1 MDAGEGGGQVEMEM
15 EMEMKRTRKNAC
27 YAGGVSVVR

>member
-15 EMEMKRTRKNAC
+15 EMERTRKNAC
-27 YAGGVSVVR
+27 YAGGVSIVR

>member
-1 MDAGEGGGQVEMEM
+1 MREKGGQVEMEM
-15 EMEMKRTRKNAC
+15 EMEMERTRKNAC

>member
-1 MDAGEGGGQVEMEM
+1 MREKGGGQVEMEM
-15 EMEMKRTRKNAC
+15 EMEMERTRKNAC